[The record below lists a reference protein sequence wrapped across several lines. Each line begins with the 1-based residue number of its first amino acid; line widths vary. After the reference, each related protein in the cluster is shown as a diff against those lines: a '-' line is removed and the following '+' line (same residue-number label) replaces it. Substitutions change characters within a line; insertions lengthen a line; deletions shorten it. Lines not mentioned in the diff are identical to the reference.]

1 MASFKKINGE
11 DVGVKRPFNLE
22 DVQNIWDA
30 LAALNLVKTD
40 QPNYDYSILSG
51 FNITTEGYLSS
62 GILRDNNTN
71 QLYFYDAT
79 NPANRIEQGNGAIYV
94 GLVEADPRTWADGTV
109 RPFYLNYVVSGA
121 EFDGATLVGYVDE
134 LDLESMRGPYIPSR
148 YIENVNVRRNTL
160 TADEVRVHS
169 LTRETLKRSAL
180 PLVLVDETK
189 TVPNAAIAYSGTS
202 TATTSIDA
210 VLGLAQNSGSYNDID
225 DELDL
230 RTSVVS
236 LAFPSSSGGAIVN
249 FGSAFVDENYPPEI
263 LVCVKITTQTI
274 SRLTLIAGA
283 PDPASAMPTSTKKVF
298 AVDADNDEH
307 IGKVYVKMVKT
318 QTAEGL
324 WSYQFADAPIL
335 TGIR

>member
-30 LAALNLVKTD
+30 LAMLNLVKTD
-40 QPNYDYSILSG
+40 RPNYNYSILSG
-51 FNITTEGYLSS
+51 FNRTDEGYLSS

-79 NPANRIEQGNGAIYV
+79 DPANRIEQGNGAIYI

-134 LDLESMRGPYIPSR
+134 LPLDGMRGPYIPFR
-148 YIENVNVRRNTL
+148 YIENVNIRSNTL
-160 TADEVRVHS
+160 TADEVGVHS

-189 TVPNAAIAYSGTS
+189 TVPSTAITYSGTS
-202 TATTSIDA
+202 TATMFIDA
-210 VLGLAQNSGSYNDID
+210 VLGLAQSGGSYNDID

-236 LAFPSSSGGAIVN
+236 LAFPSSSGSATVS
-249 FGSAFVDENYPPEI
+249 FGSSSVDENYPPEI
-263 LVCVKITTQTI
+263 LVCVKLTTQTV
-274 SRLTLIAGA
+274 STLTLIAQA

-298 AVDADNDEH
+298 TVDAERH

-318 QTAEGL
+318 QTADGL

-335 TGIR
+335 TGVR